1 MLQNLISTGI
11 ISPGQF
17 GLTQLLNQAAQVLKI
32 SPDRIEGIERW
43 ENVLWVNIKHDL
55 AVFVSYRSL
64 PLWIEKGLE
73 AIERC
78 SDREALNKLGQIF
91 NTEVQKYGKQYD
103 QRDVQKWRDAW
114 AKKRDRLKIEEESL
128 KAARAKEEAAKEW
141 KEHWMFILGRCESIE
156 SLKYLALEIEAQSK
170 KFLDAPEA
178 IAAVNKFCDKRWEEL
193 VW

>member
-1 MLQNLISTGI
+1 MLQNLISTGTI
-11 ISPGQF
+11 NPGQF
-17 GLTQLLNQAAQVLKI
+17 CLTQLLNQAASVLKI
-32 SPDRIEGIERW
+32 SPDRIEGIEGW
-43 ENVLWVNIKHDL
+43 KNVLWVNIKHDL

-73 AIERC
+73 AIEKC
-78 SDREALNKLGQIF
+78 SDRQALNELGQIF

-103 QRDVQKWRDAW
+103 QRDVQKWRYAW
-114 AKKRDRLKIEEESL
+114 AKKRDRLRIEEESL

-141 KEHWMFILGRCESIE
+141 REHWMFILGRCESME
-156 SLKYLALEIEAQSK
+156 SLKYLALEIEAQSQ

-193 VW
+193 IW

>member
-43 ENVLWVNIKHDL
+43 ENVLWVNIKHDK

-64 PLWIEKGLE
+64 SLWIEKGLE
-73 AIERC
+73 AIEKC
-78 SDREALNKLGQIF
+78 SDRQALNELGQIF
-91 NTEVQKYGKQYD
+91 NTEVQRYGKQYD

-141 KEHWMFILGRCESIE
+141 KEHWMFILGRCESID
-156 SLKYLALEIEAQSK
+156 SLKHLALEIEAQSK

-193 VW
+193 IW